1 MPSIVASTL
10 SSTGRSARSDM
21 HFASRFLRGIAHLV
35 QLVRFV
41 QSAAVTLKG
50 LCRGLGFA
58 LVFALAGASAHAQS
72 AQSYAYE
79 GFPNPGPNEGRYW
92 VDIDNDGRDD
102 LCFLVGNTR
111 LDCYLSNG
119 TALETSPVSFGEI
132 GWTDPESIRW
142 VDQNGDGKV
151 DKTEYQQQRDAA
163 FARTDLDNN
172 GELSSDEYLNEFV
185 DRLDRQIAKTRTA
198 QLKQA
203 AVRFKALDKD
213 NNQQVSVAEFN
224 ASGGRMFKRWDTD
237 LNQQVTMAEAL
248 PVIETEAT
256 KGTAE

>member
-1 MPSIVASTL
+1 V
-10 SSTGRSARSDM
+10 RARP
-21 HFASRFLRGIAHLV
+21 
-35 QLVRFV
+35 
-41 QSAAVTLKG
+41 
-50 LCRGLGFA
+50 A
-58 LVFALAGASAHAQS
+58 LVMPTTHSVAGM
-72 AQSYAYE
+72 
-79 GFPNPGPNEGRYW
+79 
-92 VDIDNDGRDD
+92 
-102 LCFLVGNTR
+102 
-111 LDCYLSNG
+111 LDMY
-119 TALETSPVSFGEI
+119 
-132 GWTDPESIRW
+132 
-142 VDQNGDGKV
+142 DQNGDGKV

-213 NNQQVSVAEFN
+213 NNQQVSSAEFN
-224 ASGGRMFKRWDTD
+224 ASGERMFKRWDTD
-237 LNQQVTMAEAL
+237 INQQVTMAEAL